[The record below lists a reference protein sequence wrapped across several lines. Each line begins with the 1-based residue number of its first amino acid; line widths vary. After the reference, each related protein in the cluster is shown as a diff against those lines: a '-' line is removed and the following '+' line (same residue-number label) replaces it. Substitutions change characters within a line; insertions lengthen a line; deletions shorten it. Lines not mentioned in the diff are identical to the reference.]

1 MMAYALPLSAHDV
14 GVRERYSTRTH
25 APGIQAEGKDFV
37 GRRHKSDSDWR
48 RLKSDDADKER
59 LDSWVIYGRPFCAM
73 AAGVVVGGWRN
84 APENIPGSSHP
95 ELAAGNFA
103 GGGNHLW
110 ILQDDGVYALYAHA
124 TPGSIPSNLCPH
136 DAVLFTGKA
145 RKGGPNPDID
155 PKVVVPNGPRVAA
168 GQFLGRIGNSGSSSE
183 PHLHVHLEKGGKPV
197 LMNFNRGMTTPF
209 TGGVGKFNGPWTKL
223 SGKPLPKGDV
233 LVWAPRPVG
242 NYTFNGTPAAEY
254 QSLFDHM
261 SDSGMMPD
269 TITCKNNGATYDT
282 NWVPS
287 SGNWV
292 SFAGMSADEAASK
305 HAALTAEGFKRTS
318 SFTCGSVTVAVWRK

>member
-1 MMAYALPLSAHDV
+1 MAYVLPFSAHDL

-25 APGIQAEGKDFV
+25 AAGIQGEGNDFS
-37 GRRHKSDSDWR
+37 GRRHKSDKDWPD
-48 RLKSDDADKER
+48 LKSDTADRNHLK
-59 LDSWVIYGRPFCAM
+59 DYVIYGKPFYAM

-84 APENIPGSSHP
+84 APENTPGSRHP
-95 ELAAGNFA
+95 DLVAGKFA

-110 ILQDDGVYALYAHA
+110 ILQDDGAHALYAHA
-124 TPGSIPSNLCPH
+124 TPGSIPSDLCPH
-136 DAVLFTGKA
+136 DAELFTGKA
-145 RKGGPNPDID
+145 RTDGPNPDID
-155 PKVVVPNGPRVAA
+155 PEVVIHNGRRVAA
-168 GQFLGRIGNSGSSSE
+168 GQFLGRIGNSGASSG
-183 PHLHVHLEKGGKPV
+183 PHLHVHMEKGGKPV
-197 LMNFNRGMTTPF
+197 VMNFDRGMTSPF
-209 TGGVGKFNGPWTKL
+209 TGGRAKFNGPWTKL
-223 SGKPLPKGDV
+223 SGKALPKGDI
-233 LVWAPRPVG
+233 LIWPTRPVG

-269 TITCKNNGATYDT
+269 IITCKNNGATYDT

-287 SGNWV
+287 SGTWV
-292 SFAGMSADEAASK
+292 AYAGMSADEAASK